1 MPNIK
6 LNTKAPIM
14 IGVKETAEAF
24 GIAQHYVRQLAL
36 SGAVKAVR
44 VGKGKGKILINYQ
57 SVCDFFNSSY
67 ITKSEKA
74 DTGIIKPIPVK
85 LY

>member
-14 IGVKETAEAF
+14 MGINEIAEAF
-24 GIAQHYVRQLAL
+24 GISQHYTRQLAL
-36 SGAVKAVR
+36 SGTVKAVR

-57 SVCDFFNSSY
+57 SVCDFFNNSY
-67 ITKSEKA
+67 INESEEA
-74 DTGIIKPIPVK
+74 NTGVIKPIPVK